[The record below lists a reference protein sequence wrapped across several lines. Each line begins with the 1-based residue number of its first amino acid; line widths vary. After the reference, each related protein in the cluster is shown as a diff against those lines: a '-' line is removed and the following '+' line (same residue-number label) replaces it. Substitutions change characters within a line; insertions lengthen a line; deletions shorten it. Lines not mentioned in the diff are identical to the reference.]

1 LRFTTLIIL
10 IAGICPAQFV
20 PPPDGLK
27 GNVYFISPQHNLPD
41 FGRLESVGVVYT
53 NPLFVLPSEAFP
65 GIPNRADW
73 FAIDY
78 TGNIYIREPG
88 KYRFRLVSDDGSK
101 LYIDDNAAID
111 LDHGLGDWAGEKTVD
126 LSGGIHRIRLSYF
139 QGPLKHHC
147 IALMLSV
154 TPPGAKNFQPFD
166 TRNFNPPTR
175 PEEWKFGSPHDFD
188 EPPDS
193 NAGRVKLRDVVSA
206 NHGASAAAIVS
217 MVRSGVSRHTSDQ
230 AVAKSL
236 DKLIPGERID
246 SVTVDQL
253 ESEGAGPE
261 TVAALQRQQAVSAR
275 MPPAAGVPVTTFPPH
290 PSPENEK
297 EFLSQLRLNALR
309 YTASLPDFICTQLVR
324 RYVRSMPVPT
334 SSMVSTP
341 HAATPSWKPR
351 DVLTVNLSYFANNEK
366 YDLVLVDGHKATQ
379 DYEAAGGAIF
389 RGDFG
394 SSLLE
399 IFSPASQT
407 EFKWDHWTHLRNQL
421 TQVYSYR
428 TTREHSHYKITVGPT
443 PDHRQETVAGR
454 HGFIYADSETHMVF
468 RITGETESVPQG
480 FPVIAQSAVLDYQ
493 MADVSG
499 RQFLLPLRAEQS
511 MSTAQAT
518 YRNIVEFRNYRKFT
532 GDSKISFDHQ

>member
-1 LRFTTLIIL
+1 LRFASLIL
-10 IAGICPAQFV
+10 VAGICSAQFV

-27 GNVYFISPQHNLPD
+27 GSVYFISPQFRLSD
-41 FGRLESVGVVYT
+41 FGRMEPVGVVYT
-53 NPLFVLPSEAFP
+53 NPLFVPPSEAFP
-65 GIPNRADW
+65 GIPSRSDW

-101 LYIDDNAAID
+101 LYIDGNAAID
-111 LDHGLGDWAGEKTVD
+111 LDHGLGDWTGEKSVD
-126 LSGGIHRIRLSYF
+126 LNGGIHRVRLSYF
-139 QGPLKHHC
+139 QGTLKHHC

-154 TPPGAKNFQPFD
+154 TTPRAKDFRPFD

-175 PEEWKFGSPHDFD
+175 PEDWKFGSPHDFD
-188 EPPDS
+188 APPDPD
-193 NAGRVKLRDVVSA
+193 AGRVRLRDVVSA
-206 NHGASAAAIVS
+206 NRGTPAAAIVS
-217 MVRSGVSRHTSDQ
+217 MVRSDLGRHASDQ
-230 AVAKSL
+230 TVAKSL

-246 SVTVDQL
+246 SVTVEQL
-253 ESEGAGPE
+253 ESEGAGPD
-261 TVAALQRQQAVSAR
+261 TVAALQRQQAISAR
-275 MPPAAGVPVTTFPPH
+275 MPPAAGVPVSSFPPR
-290 PSPENEK
+290 PSPEDEK
-297 EFLSQLRLNALR
+297 DFLSQLRSNALR

-324 RYVRSMPVPT
+324 RYVLQMPVAT
-334 SSMVSTP
+334 SSIVSAS

-351 DVLTVNLSYFANNEK
+351 DILTVNLTYFANNEK
-366 YDLVLVDGHKATQ
+366 YDLVLVDGQKTTR

-399 IFSPASQT
+399 IFSPATQT
-407 EFKWDHWTHLRNQL
+407 EFKGDHWTHLRNRL

-428 TTREHSHYKITVGPT
+428 TIREHSHYKITVGPT
-443 PDHRQETVAGR
+443 PNRRQETVAGR

-468 RITGETESVPQG
+468 RIIGETESIPQG
-480 FPVIAQSAVLDYQ
+480 FPVTAQSAVLDYE

-511 MSTAQAT
+511 MRTAQAA
-518 YRNIVEFRNYRKFT
+518 YRNIVEFRNYQKFT
-532 GDSKISFDHQ
+532 GDSKISFK